1 MKTTA
6 ATLYA
11 ISAITVLAGAAIAP
25 ALGSIAQ
32 NFPGVNPILI
42 QMLITLPSI
51 MVIPC
56 TMWSNSICRKYGK
69 KPVLVAGLLCYCIGG
84 CGGGL
89 ADSIWTLLAMRALL
103 GIGMGTITPVCHSL
117 PADFFQG
124 DRKVTV
130 IGRMSAFI
138 TIGAAVCSVGAGWL
152 AVLSWRASFGIYA
165 VSLLVLLMVIVF
177 LPSPKRADAPA
188 ALTAEPVRLP
198 RTVYLLGLTM
208 LVYMAAFY
216 AFPLGL
222 SMHLESAGI
231 GDSRTAGYLF
241 ALISVIAFAIGMVFP
256 KFMAFFG
263 RRLLAFLLL
272 CMGGGYLIVAF
283 AGTAVM
289 VWFGCCLVGI
299 GLGGLTPLHY
309 VLVNRAVGK
318 EATVKAVSVLVAGTF
333 AGQFASP
340 FLLLLIKTIPAAHL
354 NLGLYG
360 SIGSVM
366 TAIGLGLIPVLLL
379 TRAAPAPATATVS
392 SRTSARISA
401 RR

>member
-1 MKTTA
+1 MNTTA

-32 NFPGVNPILI
+32 NFPGVDPILI

-56 TMWSNSICRKYGK
+56 TMLSNKVCHRFGK
-69 KPVLVAGLLCYCIGG
+69 KPVLVAGLLFYFVGG

-89 ADSIWTLLAMRALL
+89 TDNIWTLLAMRALL

-124 DRKVTV
+124 ERKVTV

-165 VSLLVLLMVIVF
+165 VSLLVLLMVILF
-177 LPSPKRADAPA
+177 LPSPRRMETPSLASA
-188 ALTAEPVRLP
+188 PVRLP
-198 RTVYLLGLTM
+198 RKVYLLGLTM

-222 SMHLESAGI
+222 SMHLETAGI

-263 RRLLAFLLL
+263 RRLLMVLLL

-283 AGTAVM
+283 GGSAAL
-289 VWFGCCLVGI
+289 VWFGCCLVGV

-309 VLVNRAVGK
+309 VLVNRAVDK

-340 FLLLLIKTIPAAHL
+340 FLLLLIKNIPAAHL
-354 NLGLYG
+354 NLGLFG

-366 TAIGLGLIPVLLL
+366 TIMGLCLIPVLLL
-379 TRAAPAPATATVS
+379 TRAVPAPATVS
-392 SRTSARISA
+392 SRTSARASA
-401 RR
+401 RQ